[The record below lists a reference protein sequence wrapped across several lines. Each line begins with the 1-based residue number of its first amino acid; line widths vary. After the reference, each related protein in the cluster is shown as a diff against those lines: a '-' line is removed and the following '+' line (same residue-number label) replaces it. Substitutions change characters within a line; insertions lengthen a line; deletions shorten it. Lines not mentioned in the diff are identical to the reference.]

1 MGPGRR
7 LLSMCLHQMT
17 ANLCHFLVCL
27 CPLSLSLRQR
37 QEKKPQPKK
46 SAFYCAPCHS
56 SGESNSHKACLFD
69 LFSVIVPHPNGQEN
83 EQCQPSA
90 ITKYQSTD
98 IDADAKRPRDKE
110 GETDP
115 LNIPTAEFVN
125 TLKIAGRISAKAR
138 GKELVIAI
146 CNKHTGMNVSAIG
159 FNSYDSAL
167 RGRPV
172 QFVMRVTFGLEG
184 HCFWIPTQ
192 MYRWIVSQ
200 EPVPRGETS
209 YAYPIKDEDV
219 DGPATGCKVSI
230 QAAFIRPEY
239 TLIFVDH
246 NSLIQFHVMQMPE
259 RFTADD
265 LRPGSEFWPA
275 LWSQSHGPVYSQEP
289 EATIQALEDWRTSI
303 LNRPKDLSPI
313 AACMRANQ
321 MAFNGSGA
329 QETSDQLFLALIHPQ
344 MPAYYV
350 CADDTLW
357 DRFLKTVIDYD
368 EDRTN
373 LAAPSARLPAVSG
386 PRPFYMNLDG
396 HTKYLHHVL
405 TYRRFNVFVYQDLL
419 QAAHELGLFLPNA
432 IIQPNGCAE
441 LPDGASPKSSVKAT
455 LRADRDQK
463 FIKAP
468 NFLITIGKIRCDT
481 PFTAQPGPMW
491 KQGSCERVIVD
502 VKDEVNNTTLGLYS
516 FRVFVDC
523 VWSAQKIALEP
534 GPLLVG
540 RRKVLTS
547 NQSVRKRPRAD
558 KIAKTSAPKRRKVEV
573 VEDIE
578 NVNPV
583 AGIMTRS
590 QKKQASVSAG
600 LQM

>member
-1 MGPGRR
+1 MPEKTVLKLFEHEVGWEERR
-7 LLSMCLHQMT
+7 IPSTVDRIDDTSFIGEFVAHP
-17 ANLCHFLVCL
+17 VC
-27 CPLSLSLRQR
+27 CARADGTQQTFTVHVSSPDDSKFVPLPRLPLPIEPVSAPKTG
-37 QEKKPQPKK
+37 KKPQPKK

-56 SGESNSHKACLFD
+56 LGESNSHK
-69 LFSVIVPHPNGQEN
+69 EN

-125 TLKIAGRISAKAR
+125 TLKIARRISAKAR

-146 CNKHTGMNVSAIG
+146 CNEHTGMN
-159 FNSYDSAL
+159 
-167 RGRPV
+167 
-172 QFVMRVTFGLEG
+172 FVMCVTFGLEG

-344 MPAYYV
+344 MPAYY
-350 CADDTLW
+350 
-357 DRFLKTVIDYD
+357 
-368 EDRTN
+368 DRTN

-441 LPDGASPKSSVKAT
+441 QAT
-455 LRADRDQK
+455 LCADRDQK

-468 NFLITIGKIRCDT
+468 NFLITIGKIKCYT

-502 VKDEVNNTTLGLYS
+502 VKDDVNNTTLGLYS

-523 VWSAQKIALEP
+523 VCPFANDPAQ
-534 GPLLVG
+534 
-540 RRKVLTS
+540 
-547 NQSVRKRPRAD
+547 
-558 KIAKTSAPKRRKVEV
+558 
-573 VEDIE
+573 
-578 NVNPV
+578 
-583 AGIMTRS
+583 TRS
-590 QKKQASVSAG
+590 PKPQPKET
-600 LQM
+600 

>member
-1 MGPGRR
+1 MVRGVPLEYGTSEHNSDLVHFHIFYMPEKTVLKLFEREVGWEERR
-7 LLSMCLHQMT
+7 IPSTVDRIDDTSFIGEFVAHP
-17 ANLCHFLVCL
+17 VC
-27 CPLSLSLRQR
+27 CARADGTRQTFTVHVSSPDDSKFMPLPRLPPLPIEPVSAPKTG
-37 QEKKPQPKK
+37 KKPQPKK

-69 LFSVIVPHPNGQEN
+69 LFSVIIPHPNGQEN

-146 CNKHTGMNVSAIG
+146 CNRHTGMN
-159 FNSYDSAL
+159 
-167 RGRPV
+167 
-172 QFVMRVTFGLEG
+172 
-184 HCFWIPTQ
+184 
-192 MYRWIVSQ
+192 
-200 EPVPRGETS
+200 
-209 YAYPIKDEDV
+209 
-219 DGPATGCKVSI
+219 
-230 QAAFIRPEY
+230 
-239 TLIFVDH
+239 
-246 NSLIQFHVMQMPE
+246 
-259 RFTADD
+259 
-265 LRPGSEFWPA
+265 
-275 LWSQSHGPVYSQEP
+275 
-289 EATIQALEDWRTSI
+289 
-303 LNRPKDLSPI
+303 
-313 AACMRANQ
+313 
-321 MAFNGSGA
+321 
-329 QETSDQLFLALIHPQ
+329 
-344 MPAYYV
+344 
-350 CADDTLW
+350 
-357 DRFLKTVIDYD
+357 DR
-368 EDRTN
+368 
-373 LAAPSARLPAVSG
+373 
-386 PRPFYMNLDG
+386 
-396 HTKYLHHVL
+396 
-405 TYRRFNVFVYQDLL
+405 L

-455 LRADRDQK
+455 LRADRGQK

-468 NFLITIGKIRCDT
+468 NFLITVGKIKCYT
-481 PFTAQPGPMW
+481 PFTAQPGPTW

-590 QKKQASVSAG
+590 QRKLASFSAG

>member
-1 MGPGRR
+1 MGGPEEERYDKRAHVLQRFETLWGVCCPSCVLCSGDGTRQTFTVHVSSPDDSKFVPLPR
-7 LLSMCLHQMT
+7 LP
-17 ANLCHFLVCL
+17 
-27 CPLSLSLRQR
+27 PLPIEPVSAPKTG
-37 QEKKPQPKK
+37 KKPQPKK

-69 LFSVIVPHPNGQEN
+69 LFSVIIPHPNGQEN

-98 IDADAKRPRDKE
+98 IDADAKRPCDKE

-146 CNKHTGMNVSAIG
+146 CNKHTGMN
-159 FNSYDSAL
+159 
-167 RGRPV
+167 
-172 QFVMRVTFGLEG
+172 
-184 HCFWIPTQ
+184 
-192 MYRWIVSQ
+192 
-200 EPVPRGETS
+200 
-209 YAYPIKDEDV
+209 
-219 DGPATGCKVSI
+219 
-230 QAAFIRPEY
+230 
-239 TLIFVDH
+239 
-246 NSLIQFHVMQMPE
+246 
-259 RFTADD
+259 
-265 LRPGSEFWPA
+265 
-275 LWSQSHGPVYSQEP
+275 
-289 EATIQALEDWRTSI
+289 
-303 LNRPKDLSPI
+303 
-313 AACMRANQ
+313 
-321 MAFNGSGA
+321 
-329 QETSDQLFLALIHPQ
+329 
-344 MPAYYV
+344 
-350 CADDTLW
+350 
-357 DRFLKTVIDYD
+357 DR
-368 EDRTN
+368 
-373 LAAPSARLPAVSG
+373 
-386 PRPFYMNLDG
+386 
-396 HTKYLHHVL
+396 
-405 TYRRFNVFVYQDLL
+405 L

-455 LRADRDQK
+455 LRADRGQK

-468 NFLITIGKIRCDT
+468 NFLITVGKIKCYT
-481 PFTAQPGPMW
+481 PVHSTAWPN
-491 KQGSCERVIVD
+491 SCERVIVD

-547 NQSVRKRPRAD
+547 NQSVRKRPHAD

-590 QKKQASVSAG
+590 QRKLASFSAG